1 MALSLS
7 RNATVILSYQAST
20 DSAWDGA
27 GRTPA
32 DADTFEIPVLD
43 GFSFSQSTGTQNVT
57 LNEAG
62 ASPKRGQAIFNTSIE
77 PVDWSFTTYM
87 RPRIDDLD
95 PDDLHGMTEK
105 ILWNALV
112 SDTKHLN
119 VDETKSGGITSTS
132 DECTIELDVSNKNQ
146 LLPLTGWFVF
156 SNSDLAGT
164 GNTNYRLKNMCVNSA
179 SMDFDVDGIAQITWS
194 GFAESIDTV
203 TGGTCSDSSYTTR
216 ATCVGATPAGTWTA
230 GKTPSDGGDATDGY
244 VLAPAEAD
252 FILNRLSTVT
262 LTSSISGTPKTYTF
276 ALTGGNVTIDNGI
289 SYVTPESLG
298 RINVPIGHQTGT
310 RAVSGNFTAYLDT
323 ALLSTK
329 VMYDDILKDINAADP
344 DTITNVFDIAL
355 SIGGAD
361 APKVL
366 FTMPKAHLELPTIDN
381 ADVMGVTITWTALE
395 DGFGSGNDEA
405 TIVYTG
411 STTV

>member
-20 DSAWDGA
+20 ATAWDGA
-27 GRTPA
+27 GREPSEA
-32 DADTFEIPVLD
+32 NTFEIPVLD
-43 GFSFSQSTGTQNVT
+43 GFSFSQATGTQNVT

-62 ASPKRGQAIFNTSIE
+62 TSPKRGQAIFNTSIE

-87 RPRIDDLD
+87 RPRIDDLST
-95 PDDLHGMTEK
+95 DLHGMTEK

-112 SDTKHLN
+112 SSTKTDN
-119 VDETKSGGITSTS
+119 VGTGGITSTAS
-132 DECTIELDVSNKNQ
+132 TCTVDLEESNKNQ
-146 LLPLTGWFVF
+146 LLKLTGWFVF
-156 SNSDLAGT
+156 SDSSI
-164 GNTNYRLKNMCVNSA
+164 NYRLKNMCVNSA

-194 GFAESIDTV
+194 GYAEAV
-203 TGGTCSDSSYTTR
+203 DSV
-216 ATCVGATPAGTWTA
+216 AQNATPETA
-230 GKTPSDGGDATDGY
+230 DHATDGY
-244 VLAPAEAD
+244 ALAPATAD

-262 LTSSISGTPKTYTF
+262 LTSSISGSSKIYTF

-323 ALLSTK
+323 AALSTK
-329 VMYDDILKDINAADP
+329 VMYEDILADINAADP
-344 DTITNVFDIAL
+344 DTITNVFAIAL
-355 SIGGAD
+355 SIGGAS

-366 FTMPKAHLELPTIDN
+366 FTCPKAHLELPTLDT
-381 ADVMGVTITWTALE
+381 ADVMGVTVTWTALE
-395 DGFGSGNDEA
+395 DGFGTGNDEA
-405 TIVYTG
+405 TIAYTG
-411 STTV
+411 LTVV

>member
-7 RNATVILSYQAST
+7 RNATVILSYQDST
-20 DSAWDGA
+20 ATAFDGA
-27 GRTPA
+27 GREPSEA
-32 DADTFEIPVLD
+32 NTFEIPVLD
-43 GFSFSQSTGTQNVT
+43 GFSFSQATGTQNVT

-62 ASPKRGQAIFNTSIE
+62 ASPKRGQSIFNTSIE
-77 PVDWSFTTYM
+77 PVDWSFTTYI
-87 RPRIDDLD
+87 RPRIDDLTT
-95 PDDLHGMTEK
+95 DLHGMTEK

-112 SDTKHLN
+112 SGVKTDN
-119 VDETKSGGITSTS
+119 VGTGGITSTAAS
-132 DECTIELDVSNKNQ
+132 CTVDFEESNKNQ
-146 LLPLTGWFVF
+146 LLKLTGWFVF
-156 SNSDLAGT
+156 SDSS
-164 GNTNYRLKNMCVNSA
+164 TNYRLKNMCVNSA

-194 GFAESIDTV
+194 GYAEAIDAV
-203 TGGTCSDSSYTTR
+203 
-216 ATCVGATPAGTWTA
+216 AAGATPTTG
-230 GKTPSDGGDATDGY
+230 DDATDGY
-244 VLAPAEAD
+244 ALAPSTAD

-262 LTSSISGTPKTYTF
+262 LTSSISGSSKAYTF

-323 ALLSTK
+323 AALSTK
-329 VMYDDILKDINAADP
+329 VMYDDILADINAADP
-344 DTITNVFDIAL
+344 DTITNVFAIAL
-355 SIGGAD
+355 SIGGAS

-366 FTMPKAHLELPTIDN
+366 FNMPKDHLELPSLDT

-395 DGFGSGNDEA
+395 DGFGTGNDEA

-411 STTV
+411 LTVV

>member
-20 DSAWDGA
+20 ATAWDGA
-27 GRTPA
+27 GREPSEA
-32 DADTFEIPVLD
+32 NTFEIPVLD
-43 GFSFSQSTGTQNVT
+43 GFSFSQATGTQNVT

-87 RPRIDDLD
+87 SPRIDDLST
-95 PDDLHGMTEK
+95 DLHGMTEK

-112 SDTKHLN
+112 SGVKTDN
-119 VDETKSGGITSTS
+119 VGTGGITSTAT
-132 DECTIELDVSNKNQ
+132 ECTVDLEESNKNQ
-146 LLPLTGWFVF
+146 LLKLTGWFVF
-156 SNSDLAGT
+156 SDSS
-164 GNTNYRLKNMCVNSA
+164 TNYRLKNMCVNSA

-194 GFAESIDTV
+194 GYAEAIDAV
-203 TGGTCSDSSYTTR
+203 AQS
-216 ATCVGATPAGTWTA
+216 ATPET
-230 GKTPSDGGDATDGY
+230 SDHATDGY
-244 VLAPAEAD
+244 ALAPATAD

-262 LTSSISGTPKTYTF
+262 LTSSISGSSKTYTF

-323 ALLSTK
+323 AALSTK
-329 VMYDDILKDINAADP
+329 VMYDDILADINAADP
-344 DTITNVFDIAL
+344 DTITNVFNIAL
-355 SIGGAD
+355 SIGGAS

-366 FTMPKAHLELPTIDN
+366 FTMPKAHLELPSLDT
-381 ADVMGVTITWTALE
+381 ADVMGVTINWTALE

-411 STTV
+411 LTTV

>member
-7 RNATVILSYQAST
+7 RNATLILSYQAST
-20 DSAWDGA
+20 ATAWDGA
-27 GRTPA
+27 GREPSEA
-32 DADTFEIPVLD
+32 NTFEIPILD

-62 ASPKRGQAIFNTSIE
+62 ASPKRGQAMFNTSIE

-87 RPRIDDLD
+87 RPRIDDLTT
-95 PDDLHGMTEK
+95 DLHGMTEK

-112 SDTKHLN
+112 SGVKTDN
-119 VDETKSGGITSTS
+119 VGTGGVTSTAS
-132 DECTIELDVSNKNQ
+132 TCTVDLEESNKNQ
-146 LLPLTGWFVF
+146 LLKLTGWFVF
-156 SNSDLAGT
+156 SDSS
-164 GNTNYRLKNMCVNSA
+164 TNYRLKNMCVNSA

-194 GFAESIDTV
+194 GYAEAIDSV
-203 TGGTCSDSSYTTR
+203 
-216 ATCVGATPAGTWTA
+216 AAGATPTTG
-230 GKTPSDGGDATDGY
+230 DDATDGY
-244 VLAPAEAD
+244 ALAPATAD
-252 FILNRLSTVT
+252 FILNRLSTVS
-262 LTSSISGTPKTYTF
+262 LVSSISGSSKTYTF

-329 VMYDDILKDINAADP
+329 VMYDDIMADINAADP
-344 DTITNVFDIAL
+344 DTITNVFNITL
-355 SIGGAD
+355 SIGGAS
-361 APKVL
+361 APKVV
-366 FTMPKAHLELPTIDN
+366 FSMPKAHLELPSLDT

-395 DGFGSGNDEA
+395 DGFGTGNDEA

-411 STTV
+411 LTTV

>member
-7 RNATVILSYQAST
+7 RNATLILSYQAST

-32 DADTFEIPVLD
+32 EANTFEIPVLD

-62 ASPKRGQAIFNTSIE
+62 ASPKRGQSIFNTSIE

-87 RPRIDDLD
+87 RPRIDEQGET
-95 PDDLHGMTEK
+95 DLHGMTEK

-112 SDTKHLN
+112 ASTKTDN
-119 VDETKSGGITSTS
+119 VGSGGITSTAT
-132 DECTIELDVSNKNQ
+132 ECTVDFEESNKNQ
-146 LLPLTGWFVF
+146 LLKLTGWFVF
-156 SNSDLAGT
+156 SDSSI
-164 GNTNYRLKNMCVNSA
+164 NYRLKNMCVNSA

-194 GFAESIDTV
+194 GYAEAIDSV
-203 TGGTCSDSSYTTR
+203 AAD
-216 ATCVGATPAGTWTA
+216 ATPTTGDAA
-230 GKTPSDGGDATDGY
+230 SDGYA
-244 VLAPAEAD
+244 LAPATAD
-252 FILNRLSTVT
+252 FILNRLSTVV
-262 LTSSISGTPKTYTF
+262 LTSSISGSSKNYTF

-310 RAVSGNFTAYLDT
+310 RAVSGSFTAYLDT
-323 ALLSTK
+323 AALSTK
-329 VMYDDILKDINAADP
+329 VMYEDILADINAADP
-344 DTITNVFDIAL
+344 DTITNVFTIEL
-355 SIGGAD
+355 KIGGAS
-361 APKVL
+361 APNVIFL
-366 FTMPKAHLELPTIDN
+366 MPKAHLELPTLDT

-405 TIVYTG
+405 TIAYTG
-411 STTV
+411 LTVV